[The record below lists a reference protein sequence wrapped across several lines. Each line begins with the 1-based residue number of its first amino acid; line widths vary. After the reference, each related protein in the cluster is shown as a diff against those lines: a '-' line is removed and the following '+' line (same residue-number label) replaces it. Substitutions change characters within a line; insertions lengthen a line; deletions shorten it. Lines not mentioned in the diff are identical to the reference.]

1 MTSNVNLIFK
11 LDILSFQ
18 NRATLVEDF
27 NTFWV
32 GVDSDI
38 IIDLTADQLATV
50 SKTNWVVAPSEHECT
65 TVHDDMLY

>member
-1 MTSNVNLIFK
+1 MNYMNSTMTSNVNLIFK

-50 SKTNWVVAPSEHECT
+50 SKTN
-65 TVHDDMLY
+65 